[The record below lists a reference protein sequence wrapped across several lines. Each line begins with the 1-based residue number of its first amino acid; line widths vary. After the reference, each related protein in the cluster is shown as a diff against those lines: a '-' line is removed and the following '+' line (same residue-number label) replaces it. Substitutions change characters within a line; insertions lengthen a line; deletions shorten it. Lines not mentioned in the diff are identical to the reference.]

1 MNSSLLAT
9 EVQRTGWLN
18 TSSDTGHLD
27 TRTRTRRL
35 LRPGQFMS
43 ICLCLWLKQQSF
55 QDAELPESHE
65 PAGSTVDE
73 LQTPEVGN

>member
-1 MNSSLLAT
+1 
-9 EVQRTGWLN
+9 
-18 TSSDTGHLD
+18 
-27 TRTRTRRL
+27 
-35 LRPGQFMS
+35 MS

>member
-9 EVQRTGWLN
+9 EVPRAGWLN